1 MTRLLLCTA
10 TILALTVSANAQALI
25 IGGGNS
31 PSTHAAGVTR
41 GNYPSLGITVA
52 GLPQKRTAMQRQ
64 GRRDRNESSSRGVER
79 ADNRSLLF
87 PNPT

>member
-41 GNYPSLGITVA
+41 GHYPGSYPTGRVCSRVTANEGCVPVSQQPA
-52 GLPQKRTAMQRQ
+52 RPQRIKQP
-64 GRRDRNESSSRGVER
+64 RR
-79 ADNRSLLF
+79 
-87 PNPT
+87 